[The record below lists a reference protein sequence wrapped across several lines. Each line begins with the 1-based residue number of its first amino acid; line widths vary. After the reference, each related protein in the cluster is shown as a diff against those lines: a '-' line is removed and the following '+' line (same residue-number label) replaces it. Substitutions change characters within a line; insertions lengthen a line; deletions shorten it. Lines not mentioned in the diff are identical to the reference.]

1 MKIHICLVSQQLLA
15 NYIPVLFD
23 KPEMVCL
30 ISTVSMEKNG
40 MKARFISMLDRLD
53 IQYTTYDNMPSTD
66 MQSIYEYALETSESI
81 QEKHPNAELI
91 LNITGGTKLMSQGF
105 SEVMNGD
112 AKLIYTDTQHHRL
125 EYIGAKN
132 NKPPRTL
139 PSVLGIQDYL
149 KAYGA
154 NYKQSLSDQN
164 DWQEKILQRK
174 NLTKYLGQN
183 AESLSNLIG
192 NINYLVSKALSDN
205 GNEIEKPVQYLNKH
219 PLGDWHIALQK
230 MQQSRL
236 LEWDKDTEIRFIDVE
251 AARYLGG
258 IWLEEYVYHIAKD
271 EQPQEVSSGVKVS
284 WDHSRKTHNE
294 LDLVLV
300 HNNRMLII
308 ECKTMRFGNN
318 QQKDSD
324 VLYKIDSLGDD
335 LKGLYGEL
343 WLVSAREP
351 SDNMR
356 DRAKDRRINIIAP
369 AELKNFRSRLQQWM
383 QG

>member
-174 NLTKYLGQN
+174 NLTKYLGQK